1 MISNDNQRSG
11 RGLALEGTPQ
21 GQAGRRARFVK
32 LGAVTATVAV
42 VAAIVAAMAFASSTV
57 AIDSASNSTLG
68 EHILVSKG
76 RTLYVLSPETA
87 KHLLCKSAE
96 CLKFWPPLTVSS
108 TKEKIELGS
117 GVHGKVGWFKRSNG
131 MLQVTLN
138 GLPLYWFAE
147 DKANGEVNGQN
158 FKGFG
163 GVWHVLSDS
172 GKPSDKALP
181 STNAPAS
188 SESTSTSTTTTTTST
203 TPSSGGYG
211 Y

>member
-1 MISNDNQRSG
+1 MTDHDRQR
-11 RGLALEGTPQ
+11 RQ
-21 GQAGRRARFVK
+21 RARLAKTGLVSAA
-32 LGAVTATVAV
+32 LMLA
-42 VAAIVAAMAFASSTV
+42 AAIAATMAFASSSV
-57 AIDSASNSTLG
+57 SIDQSSNSKLG

-87 KHLLCKSAE
+87 KHLLCKTAE

-108 TKEKIELGS
+108 TKEKIDLGS

-131 MLQVTLN
+131 ELQVTIN

-147 DKANGEVNGQN
+147 DKASGEVNGQN

-163 GVWHVLSDS
+163 GIWHVVSPS
-172 GKPSDKALP
+172 GSPSSKALP
-181 STNAPAS
+181 STNAPAVS
-188 SESTSTSTTTTTTST
+188 SEPGMPSSSSSSGSS
-203 TPSSGGYG
+203 SSGGYG

>member
-1 MISNDNQRSG
+1 MTQNDRHKAAAPRRLAKRTAVVSAA
-11 RGLALEGTPQ
+11 LAL
-21 GQAGRRARFVK
+21 
-32 LGAVTATVAV
+32 
-42 VAAIVAAMAFASSTV
+42 VAAIAAAMAFASSSV
-57 AIDSASNSTLG
+57 SIEQSSNSKLG

-76 RTLYVLSPETA
+76 HTLYVLSPETA

-108 TKEKIELGS
+108 TKEKINLGS

-131 MLQVTLN
+131 KLQVTIN

-147 DKANGEVNGQN
+147 DKASGEVNGQN

-163 GVWHVLSDS
+163 GVWHVVSPS
-172 GKPSDKALP
+172 GSPSSKALP

-188 SESTSTSTTTTTTST
+188 SSEPSMSGSGTSTSSG
-203 TPSSGGYG
+203 SSGGYG